1 MSATAWQLPC
11 TGGLPNSASH
21 HTSTFDLFIN
31 TSALPILLPF
41 VRTASEHLR
50 HSDQPFTCSRPTGKN
65 CATEIRGNA
74 AIHEKQHLACRVY
87 YGFTVIFYYICSWL
101 YSLLGLYV
109 HRILPAPSHW
119 QKDDLYES
127 PFPTCPTSHASR
139 MQLSKQRQSNL
150 LLLALKHAHL
160 LLLI

>member
-1 MSATAWQLPC
+1 MLPSMRS
-11 TGGLPNSASH
+11 N
-21 HTSTFDLFIN
+21 I
-31 TSALPILLPF
+31 
-41 VRTASEHLR
+41 
-50 HSDQPFTCSRPTGKN
+50 
-65 CATEIRGNA
+65 
-74 AIHEKQHLACRVY
+74 RVY